1 MKRLAVTAAA
11 ALLAVSTTGAHQEQ
25 PQRPIF
31 RSSVDLV
38 HLDVSVLD
46 ADRRPVRGLGPAD
59 FIVLEDGKPQ
69 RIAVFNAVDIPDAE
83 PEPAAAAWTRAVA
96 PDVRTNE
103 GIQERRLF
111 LVIVDDA
118 TLQSDLNSLK
128 NLKQIGRKFVE
139 RLGPSDLAAVVLTRD
154 NRQSQD
160 YTADKARLLT
170 AIDRAG
176 IGFRDMAPP
185 EIGPDDYAFTSSLNV
200 LDNALQVLST
210 LPDRRKSI
218 VYIGQGVPVDLDQIG
233 PIQPGL
239 AAGGSAAMASS
250 MMSRMKS
257 QMDKVFERA
266 ANANVNIYSL
276 DVCGLRVPPG
286 PSQAAPSRDPRQPP
300 SSAPVAG
307 VGSLVSTAGYMRPTC
322 VPGLEVEY
330 LRTIAGATGGRAVA
344 DTNDFD
350 PGVENI
356 FIENDSYYLLGYQ
369 SSEPGA
375 DGKFRS
381 LDVRVRRPGVMV
393 RTRRGYRRE
402 SPKELEKRKRASP
415 VATALAGLLPKS
427 DLPLQMVAMPV
438 AIPGKKEAAVTM
450 SIGVRQPTQNPSQRI
465 VERVDM
471 QVTAFNTDGKTFGS
485 KRLQTDVTIRAG
497 ATGVAEYEVLTRLD
511 LKPGRYQVRVAG
523 HVGSLSTS
531 GSLYYDVDVP
541 DFRSAP
547 LSLSGLALAV
557 APSLEVGGADAI
569 RDVLPVVP
577 SAQRRFRPQDQV
589 MAFARVYHG
598 GRRPIAPTTLTV
610 QVRDGEDGVVFRR
623 QQEIAGES
631 FTADRSA
638 NVLVGV
644 PVARL
649 AAGEYLLTV
658 EATSGAA
665 SARRDSRFHVVR

>member
-1 MKRLAVTAAA
+1 MRRLAATVAVAGV
-11 ALLAVSTTGAHQEQ
+11 AVSGADARQDPSQ
-25 PQRPIF
+25 PRTIF

-46 ADRRPVRGLGPAD
+46 ANRRPVRGLGPAD

-69 RIAVFNAVDIPDAE
+69 RIAVFNAVDIPD
-83 PEPAAAAWTRAVA
+83 PEPDPEAAAWTRTIA

-118 TLQSDLNSLK
+118 TLQSDLNALK
-128 NLKQIGRKFVE
+128 NLKAIGRRFVE

-160 YTADKARLLT
+160 YTSDRSRLLG

-185 EIGPDDYAFTSSLNV
+185 EIGTDDYAFISSLNV
-200 LDNALQVLST
+200 LDKALQVLST

-218 VYIGQGVPVDLDQIG
+218 VYIGQGVPVDLGQLT
-233 PIQPGL
+233 PVQPGIT
-239 AAGGSAAMASS
+239 AGGSAAMRSS

-266 ANANVNIYSL
+266 ANANVNIYTL

-286 PSQAAPSRDPRQPP
+286 PSQSAFSTEPS
-300 SSAPVAG
+300 
-307 VGSLVSTAGYMRPTC
+307 LFTTAGYPRPVC
-322 VPGLEVEY
+322 APGLEVEY
-330 LRTIAGATGGRAVA
+330 LRTIAGATGGRAVV
-344 DTNDFD
+344 DTNDFE

-356 FIENDSYYLLGYQ
+356 FVENDSYYLLGYQ
-369 SSEPGA
+369 STQPGA

-381 LDVRVRRPGVMV
+381 LEVRVRRPGLTV
-393 RTRRGYRRE
+393 RTRRGYLRE
-402 SPKELEKRKRASP
+402 SQKELEKRKRASH
-415 VATALAGLLPKS
+415 VTTALAGLLPKS

-438 AIPGKKEAAVTM
+438 AIPGKKEAAVAM
-450 SIGVRQPTQNPSQRI
+450 SIGVRQPTQNPTRRI

-471 QVTAFNTDGKTFGS
+471 QVSAFNTDGKSLGS

-497 ATGVAEYEVLTRLD
+497 ATGLAEYEVLTRLD
-511 LKPGRYQVRVAG
+511 LKPGRYQIRVAG
-523 HVGSLSTS
+523 NVGSLATS

-541 DFRSAP
+541 DFRSAA

-557 APSLEVGGADAI
+557 APSLVAGGTQAI
-569 RDVLPVVP
+569 RDVLPIVP
-577 SAQRRFRPQDQV
+577 TAQRQFGPADQV
-589 MAFARVYHG
+589 IAFARIYQG
-598 GRRPIAPTTLTV
+598 GRRPLAPTTIA
-610 QVRDGEDGVVFRR
+610 VRLRDAQDAVVF
-623 QQEIAGES
+623 QQFQEIPPGK
-631 FTADRSA
+631 FTSDRSA
-638 NVLVGV
+638 NVLVDV

-649 AAGEYLLTV
+649 APGEYLFTLEV
-658 EATSGAA
+658 TSGTATA
-665 SARRDSRFHVVR
+665 SRDSRFRVNR